1 MIVTE
6 PYGIVAGMELVRTYS
21 DAGKKIIQDGTGVE
35 YDEAVDPVSVGR
47 TYTESEN
54 DLENPGVSE
63 EYVEAAKILLGEEA

>member
-21 DAGKKIIQDGTGVE
+21 DAGKKIIQDETGIE
-35 YDEAVDPVSVGR
+35 YDEAVDPVSAGR

-54 DLENPGVSE
+54 DLENPEISE

>member
-21 DAGKKIIQDGTGVE
+21 DAGKKIIQDGTGIE
-35 YDEAVDPVSVGR
+35 YDEAVDPVSAGR
-47 TYTESEN
+47 TYIESEN
-54 DLENPGVSE
+54 DLENPEISE

>member
-6 PYGIVAGMELVRTYS
+6 PYGIVAGMQLVRTYS
-21 DAGKKIIQDGTGVE
+21 DAGKKIIQDGTGIE
-35 YDEAVDPVSVGR
+35 YDEAIDPVFMNR

-54 DLENPGVSE
+54 DAEILTQPE